1 MGAQGQ
7 STLRSP
13 RWAEQGQLLP
23 VWRSKRKS
31 HSYGHYSRFTL
42 NRLYFLV
49 TSWSLLCSGSIVQL
63 AKCEFLFLIKSESWK
78 SFLETI
84 CCQLGLIDVLGY
96 WCQLDYASW
105 LQAPRFLFFFN
116 WIFNSI
122 LKRYFQLLSIHMRLM
137 LNGIQLV
144 VMLWP
149 MFLTGFDRMIMN
161 TKSGHSLGV
170 VFVRRTRFVN
180 QKKI

>member
-105 LQAPRFLFFFN
+105 LQAPRFLFFLIEFSTVYWNAIFSCWASICDWCWMGSN
-116 WIFNSI
+116 WSLCCDLCFSLDSI
-122 LKRYFQLLSIHMRLM
+122 E
-137 LNGIQLV
+137 
-144 VMLWP
+144 W
-149 MFLTGFDRMIMN
+149 
-161 TKSGHSLGV
+161 
-170 VFVRRTRFVN
+170 
-180 QKKI
+180 